1 MTEASTY
8 YHTLPYTK
16 TTYIVAQVLVYW
28 YYISAPLP
36 HMASHGNL
44 ERLLAEATRLNGRV
58 LESLLRAYG
67 RGSPSSDSARSR
79 SGRRRK
85 SLRRRARDRR
95 SPRSSHRRAVL
106 RARTSSRGTSTEP
119 SSEGRCVW
127 ADRRR
132 KRTRRGDSSGRGR
145 ARGQETIHRDRG
157 GGNRVCGRPSQQSR
171 QVRQI
176 VSLTPPRRVS
186 MSPRVVLRPRPRART
201 AGHGSGTPPTT
212 QSIPK
217 ERVNTEPSWRMWKT
231 APTNNPEPEGMPDAD
246 AVDPAILK
254 MYDDQFQRLM
264 EQAMMSVRRDHEG
277 VFG

>member
-1 MTEASTY
+1 M
-8 YHTLPYTK
+8 
-16 TTYIVAQVLVYW
+16 AQVLVYW

-58 LESLLRAYG
+58 LESLLRTYG

-85 SLRRRARDRR
+85 SSRRRARDRR
-95 SPRSSHRRAVL
+95 SPRSSHDGGTSHRRAVL

-127 ADRRR
+127 AARRR

-201 AGHGSGTPPTT
+201 TGHGSGTPPTT

-217 ERVNTEPSWRMWKT
+217 ERANTEPSWT
-231 APTNNPEPEGMPDAD
+231 TGLTNNPELESMQYAD
-246 AVDPAILK
+246 EVDPAILK